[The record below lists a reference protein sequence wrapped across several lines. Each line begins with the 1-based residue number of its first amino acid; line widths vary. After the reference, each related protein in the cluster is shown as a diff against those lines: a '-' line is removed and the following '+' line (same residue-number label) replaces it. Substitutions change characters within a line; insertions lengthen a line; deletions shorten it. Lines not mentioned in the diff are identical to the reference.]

1 MTMQENLYKNY
12 YTTQSSRYS
21 ADDLSTSSVKTARH
35 YKKEIV
41 PLLPKNKEVSI
52 LEVGCGYGTL
62 LSALADNGYNNIRG
76 IDKSHEQ
83 VSIAE
88 KQGITC
94 VEEGDLLSFLENH
107 DGKFDVIIGVDVIEH
122 LEKDELL
129 EFLSLAHNALN
140 KNGTILLRTPNGDAP
155 FGSTY
160 YFGDFTHRLVLNSF
174 SAEQIMI
181 SSGFKN
187 VHIFSSKIIVDGY
200 IKEFGRKA
208 IWACVIFVSKL
219 LLFAS
224 GKSTK
229 GVLFTPNI
237 ILTGSK

>member
-1 MTMQENLYKNY
+1 MSQPSLDM
-12 YTTQSSRYS
+12 
-21 ADDLSTSSVKTARH
+21 
-35 YKKEIV
+35 
-41 PLLPKNKEVSI
+41 P
-52 LEVGCGYGTL
+52 
-62 LSALADNGYNNIRG
+62 
-76 IDKSHEQ
+76 
-83 VSIAE
+83 
-88 KQGITC
+88 
-94 VEEGDLLSFLENH
+94 FW
-107 DGKFDVIIGVDVIEH
+107 EH
-122 LEKDELL
+122 LEELRWCIIK
-129 EFLSLAHNALN
+129 SISAI
-140 KNGTILLRTPNGDAP
+140 ILGAII
-155 FGSTY
+155 TY

-181 SSGFKN
+181 SSGFNN

-237 ILTGSK
+237 ILTGIK